1 MRSGPL
7 ARSQASPSAR
17 NDENPAW
24 DIDRLTSYCL
34 RVGLRSHRHAA
45 DADAFV
51 RDASS
56 GYQRQNACGK
66 ARKRK
71 GAYRSRRQGKDSE
84 QLTYGLS
91 C

>member
-7 ARSQASPSAR
+7 ARSQATLSAL

-24 DIDRLTSYCL
+24 DIDRLTSYFQ
-34 RVGLRSHRHAA
+34 RVGLRLHRR
-45 DADAFV
+45 DNADAFI

-56 GYQRQNACGK
+56 GCQRQNACGK
-66 ARKRK
+66 TRKRK
-71 GAYRSRRQGKDSE
+71 GAYRSRRQGKDSD
-84 QLTYGLS
+84 QHTYSLS